1 MDESETKKLS
11 QEYYQ
16 LQEELNS
23 FNAEDTTDIEKI
35 EVGTRML
42 NRIATMYGQ

>member
-1 MDESETKKLS
+1 MKKLN

-35 EVGTRML
+35 EVGIRIL
-42 NRIATMYGQ
+42 NQNATM